1 MIYFCDMN
9 KRKFAGLIIMMLL
22 SILGIIWVQIVWIRN
37 AIKIRNESFNN
48 AVYISLTN
56 AANAIESSRKL
67 NFFNNFVMDDP
78 GLYNNNVGG
87 SSSYLSINSYSSDAG
102 TNMRVKITNQ
112 SFPGNNDTGRL
123 TINDRSYSIKGDTT
137 IVSDSDTVIY
147 SATQLPGKMS
157 VAEPGEELK
166 SNSKSMYVRQSDFVE
181 WVKKRSAEFQ
191 NMSDKIISEIYQW
204 EKTLELDNKEIDNS
218 LKQSFSFAGIQTP
231 FEYAVVKDGVVQSGT
246 FQRSDKQDFLKTS
259 YKVRLFPGNIIRQ
272 DLILSVVFPERT
284 NYVLG
289 SISWLLVGSF
299 LFSLFI
305 LATFG
310 LSIYFIIRQKKI
322 SEIKSDFINNMTHE
336 FKTPIATISLA
347 ADTITNPKIINNE
360 ASIRHFIGMIKKENS
375 RMNKKVETIL
385 QIASLDKKEIEFRF
399 ENVSMH
405 TIIEHAV
412 ETIDIQVQQRNGRIA
427 IYNEA
432 ADPVVFGDSEHL
444 SSLVNNLLDN
454 ALKYS
459 PDSPEITIRTKNADG
474 GIIVSVEDKG
484 IGMSKSVQS
493 KIFERFYRQSSGNVH
508 DVKGFGLG
516 LNYARAIIEAHKG
529 NISVFSEPGKGSRFD
544 VFLPLNNGDNK
555 DE

>member
-1 MIYFCDMN
+1 MN
-9 KRKFAGLIIMMLL
+9 RKKFAGLIIMMLL
-22 SILGIIWVQIVWIRN
+22 SIFGIIWVQIVWIRN

-48 AVYISLTN
+48 AVHISLTN

-67 NFFNNFVMDDP
+67 NFFNNFIMDDP

-87 SSSYLSINSYSSDAG
+87 SSNYLSINSFSSDAG
-102 TNMRVKITNQ
+102 TNLRVKITNQ
-112 SFPGNNDTGRL
+112 AYSGNYDTGMVSV
-123 TINDRSYSIKGDTT
+123 NDRSYAIKGDTT
-137 IVSDSDTVIY
+137 IVTDTDSLTY

-157 VAEPGEELK
+157 IVEPGQEMNPN
-166 SNSKSMYVRQSDFVE
+166 SNSLYVRQSDFIE
-181 WVKKRSAEFQ
+181 WVKKRSSEFQ

-204 EKTLELDNKEIDNS
+204 EKTLELDNNEIEYS

-231 FEYAVVKDGVVQSGT
+231 FEYAVIKEGAVQSGT
-246 FQRSDKQDFLKTS
+246 FKKSGKQDFLKS
-259 YKVRLFPGNIIRQ
+259 DYMVRLFPGNIIRQ

-289 SISWLLVGSF
+289 SISWLLGGSF

-310 LSIYFIIRQKKI
+310 LSLYFIIRQKKI

-360 ASIRHFIGMIKKENS
+360 ASIRHFIGLIKKENS

-385 QIASLDKKEIEFRF
+385 QIASLDRREIEFRF
-399 ENVSMH
+399 EDVSMH

-412 ETIDIQVQQRNGRIA
+412 ETIDIQLQQRNGRITVHP
-427 IYNEA
+427 EA
-432 ADPVVFGDSEHL
+432 VDHIVYGDSEHL
-444 SSLVNNLLDN
+444 ASLVNNLLDN
-454 ALKYS
+454 AMKYS
-459 PDSPEITIRTKNADG
+459 PDSPRITIWTKNTDR
-474 GIIVSVEDKG
+474 GIVVSVEDKG

-544 VFLPLNNGDNK
+544 IFLPLNLGDNK

>member
-1 MIYFCDMN
+1 MN
-9 KRKFAGLIIMMLL
+9 RKKFAGLIVMMLL

-37 AIKIRNESFNN
+37 AINIRNESFNN

-56 AANAIESSRKL
+56 AANAIESSRKM

-78 GLYNNNVGG
+78 GLYNNNLSG
-87 SSSYLSINSYSSDAG
+87 SSNYLSINSYSSDSGA
-102 TNMRVKITNQ
+102 NVRVKITNQ
-112 SFPGNNDTGRL
+112 SYTGSYDTGKV
-123 TINDRSYSIKGDTT
+123 TINDRSFSIKGDTT
-137 IVSDSDTVIY
+137 IVYNSDTLTY

-157 VAEPGEELK
+157 VAEPGQELN
-166 SNSKSMYVRQSDFVE
+166 SNTNSFYVRQSDFIE
-181 WVKKRSAEFQ
+181 WVKKRSTEFQ

-204 EKTLELDNKEIDNS
+204 EKTLELDNKEIEYS
-218 LKQSFSFAGIQTP
+218 LRQSFSFAGIQTP
-231 FEYAVVKDGVVQSGT
+231 FEFAVVKDGAVQSGT
-246 FQRSDKQDFLKTS
+246 YKSSEKPDFLKS
-259 YKVRLFPGNIIRQ
+259 NYKIRLFPGNIIRQ
-272 DLILSVVFPERT
+272 DLILSVVFPDRT

-310 LSIYFIIRQKKI
+310 LSLFFIIRQKKI

-347 ADTITNPKIINNE
+347 ADTITNPKVINNE
-360 ASIRHFIGMIKKENS
+360 TSIKHFISLIKKENN

-412 ETIDIQVQQRNGRIA
+412 ETIDIQVQQRNGR
-427 IYNEA
+427 
-432 ADPVVFGDSEHL
+432 VVLHLDASEQIVYGDNEHL
-444 SSLVNNLLDN
+444 ANLVNNLLDN
-454 ALKYS
+454 AIKYS
-459 PDSPEITIRTKNADG
+459 PDSPEITISTKDIDR
-474 GIIVSVEDKG
+474 GIVVSVEDKG

-544 VFLPLNNGDNK
+544 VFIPLNLGDNK
-555 DE
+555 DEQ

>member
-1 MIYFCDMN
+1 MN
-9 KRKFAGLIIMMLL
+9 RKKFAGLIIMMVL

-37 AIKIRNESFNN
+37 AINIRNESFNN

-67 NFFNNFVMDDP
+67 NFFNNFIMDDP
-78 GLYNNNVGG
+78 GLYNNNVRGT
-87 SSSYLSINSYSSDAG
+87 SNYLSINSYSSDAG
-102 TNMRVKITNQ
+102 TNLRVNITNQ
-112 SFPGNNDTGRL
+112 SFSGNNDSGRL
-123 TINDRSYSIKGDTT
+123 TINDRSYSLTGDTT
-137 IVSDSDTVIY
+137 IISDTDTVVY

-157 VAEPGEELK
+157 VAEQGQELN
-166 SNSKSMYVRQSDFVE
+166 SASKSLYVRQSDFID

-191 NMSDKIISEIYQW
+191 NMSDKLISEIYQW
-204 EKTLELDNKEIDNS
+204 EKTLELDNKEIDYS
-218 LKQSFSFAGIQTP
+218 LRQTFSFAGIQTP
-231 FEYAVVKDGVVQSGT
+231 FEYAIVKDGVVQPGT
-246 FQRSDKQDFLKTS
+246 FKRSDKQDFIKS
-259 YKVRLFPGNIIRQ
+259 NYKIRLFPGNIIRQ

-284 NYVLG
+284 NYILG
-289 SISWLLVGSF
+289 SISWLLGGSM

-310 LSIYFIIRQKKI
+310 LSLYFIIRQKKI

-360 ASIRHFIGMIKKENS
+360 ASIRHFISLIKKEND
-375 RMNKKVETIL
+375 RMNKKVESIL

-399 ENVSMH
+399 ESVSLH

-412 ETIDIQVQQRNGRIA
+412 ETIEIQVQQRNGSLVLKLDAGEQI
-427 IYNEA
+427 IY
-432 ADPVVFGDSEHL
+432 GDSEHL

-454 ALKYS
+454 AIKYS
-459 PDSPEITIRTKNADG
+459 PELPEIKVSTRNIDR
-474 GIIVSVEDKG
+474 GIVVSVEDKG

-516 LNYARAIIEAHKG
+516 LNFARAIIEAHKG
-529 NISVFSEPGKGSRFD
+529 NITVFSEPGKGSRFD
-544 VFLPLNNGDNK
+544 VFLPLNQGDHK